1 MPVSEEEFRALQRQ
15 VRRQRRWNVALVA
28 TMAVGGLMAA
38 NGVRSVPDVIRA
50 KKFEVVGGTGTALV
64 ELGSNRN
71 GNGAVTT
78 RNEQGRRLVR
88 LGATT
93 GGNGFVTTLNGMG
106 GNLVELGATVDG
118 QGSVETQNGGGQALV
133 RLGSYSS
140 TRGGYVETFTTYGA
154 STGEFPEP

>member
-1 MPVSEEEFRALQRQ
+1 MLWPIWGFRYSR
-15 VRRQRRWNVALVA
+15 
-28 TMAVGGLMAA
+28 GE
-38 NGVRSVPDVIRA
+38 DD
-50 KKFEVVGGTGTALV
+50 
-64 ELGSNRN
+64 
-71 GNGAVTT
+71 
-78 RNEQGRRLVR
+78 RRLVR

-140 TRGGYVETFTTYGA
+140 TRGGYVEAFTTYGA
-154 STGEFPEP
+154 STGEFPDQ

>member
-15 VRRQRRWNVALVA
+15 VRRQRRWNVAFGTVVL
-28 TMAVGGLMAA
+28 VGGLMAA
-38 NGVRSVPDVIRA
+38 TGERSIPDVIQA
-50 KKFEVVGGTGTALV
+50 KAFEVVNEGGTAIV
-64 ELGSNRN
+64 ELGSNKD

-78 RNEQGRRLVR
+78 RNDRGGRLVR

-93 GGNGFVTTLNGMG
+93 GGNGFVTTLNGIG

-118 QGSVETQNGGGQALV
+118 QGTVETHDGEGQTLV

-140 TRGGYVETFTTYGA
+140 TRGGYVEAFTTRGA
-154 STGEFPEP
+154 STGEFPER

>member
-1 MPVSEEEFRALQRQ
+1 MPVSEEDFRALQRQ

-28 TMAVGGLMAA
+28 MVAAGGLMAA
-38 NGVRSVPDVIRA
+38 NGVRSVPDVIQA
-50 KKFEVVGGTGTALV
+50 KKFEVVDDAGTAVV
-64 ELGSNRN
+64 ELGINRA

-78 RNEQGRRLVR
+78 RNEDGRRLVR

-118 QGSVETQNGGGQALV
+118 QGTVETEDGDGQTLV

-140 TRGGYVETFTTYGA
+140 ARGGYVEAFTTRGA
-154 STGEFPEP
+154 STGEFPDQ

>member
-1 MPVSEEEFRALQRQ
+1 MPVTEEEFRTLQRQ
-15 VRRQRRWNVALVA
+15 VRRQRRWNIALLAMVAG
-28 TMAVGGLMAA
+28 GGLMAA
-38 NGVRSVPDVIRA
+38 DAVRSVPEVIQAR
-50 KKFEVVGGTGTALV
+50 KFEVLDRNGTAIV
-64 ELGSNRN
+64 ELGTNRA

-78 RNEQGRRLVR
+78 RNEDGRRLVR

-118 QGSVETQNGGGQALV
+118 QGTVETQDGAGQTLV

-140 TRGGYVETFTTYGA
+140 ARGGYVESFTAKGA
-154 STGEFPEP
+154 STGEFPEQ